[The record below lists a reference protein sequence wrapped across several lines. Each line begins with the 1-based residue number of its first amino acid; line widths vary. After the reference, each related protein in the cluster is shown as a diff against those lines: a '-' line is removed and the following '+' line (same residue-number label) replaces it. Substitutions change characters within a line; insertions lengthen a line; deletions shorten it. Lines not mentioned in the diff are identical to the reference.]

1 MSDYK
6 LTAREKRDLER
17 AKDKIEK
24 YAMVAM
30 QGILSNPKFR
40 KGLNP
45 APCDGEF
52 FGSDGKIMDYQTAV
66 ALEAVDQAHSL
77 HICLNRF
84 FCERPLDMID
94 SIEQGDSSGEYDY
107 ES

>member
-1 MSDYK
+1 MSK
-6 LTAREKRDLER
+6 LTPQEKIDLER
-17 AKDKIEK
+17 AKDKMEK

-40 KGLNP
+40 KGLEP

-77 HICLNRF
+77 HICLNSF